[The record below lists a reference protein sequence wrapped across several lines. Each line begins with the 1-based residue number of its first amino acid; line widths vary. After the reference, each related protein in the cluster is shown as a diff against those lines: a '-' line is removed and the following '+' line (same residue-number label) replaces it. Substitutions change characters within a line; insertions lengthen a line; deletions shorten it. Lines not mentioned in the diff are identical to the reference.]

1 MHLAIFALVAVVCAL
16 SASALPAPP
25 NMWYVTPSGEP
36 DSDPTRRRDSPLH
49 NLPNDGGFVETGRP
63 GRREMAE
70 VVWRVSSN
78 GNDNDP
84 VRRRDSPLHNLPG
97 VPDEGIVQIERP
109 DPRIKD
115 SNAWFVNFW
124 LSPSVHC

>member
-1 MHLAIFALVAVVCAL
+1 MHLAIFTLAAVVCAL
-16 SASALPAPP
+16 SASALPNPP
-25 NMWYVTPSGEP
+25 NMWYVTPSGTP
-36 DSDPTRRRDSPLH
+36 DPDVIRRRDSPLH
-49 NLPNDGGFVETGRP
+49 NLPNGGGFVETGGP
-63 GRREMAE
+63 VRREMAE

-84 VRRRDSPLHNLPG
+84 VGRRDSPLHNPPG
-97 VPDEGIVQIERP
+97 VPDDGIVQIEGP